1 MPERL
6 SSAERKDSHELIRTT
21 RKDKPALVL
30 SLEFWLQSLLAW
42 FLQLL
47 LHTFFDL
54 QDAFLAIG
62 FVRRLVA
69 FALAPR
75 CQVAVLAHLKSPARN
90 KCETSLRNLQVS
102 WLCPLLTTVSAHD
115 SGRAFRSCNIM

>member
-1 MPERL
+1 MV
-6 SSAERKDSHELIRTT
+6 RTT

-75 CQVAVLAHLKSPARN
+75 CQVAVLAHLKSPAKN
-90 KCETSLRNLQVS
+90 KCGTSLRSLLLS
-102 WLCPLLTTVSAHD
+102 WLCPLLTTASAHD
-115 SGRAFRSCNIM
+115 SGRASRSCSIMWPRTRASC